1 MFQNHI
7 NLVRKIAWSF
17 HKSTGIEWKELF
29 SEATVAYFEGMRF
42 HNPEKGAMT
51 TWIYQWI
58 TGELINF
65 CKREQRFKSPTGIDD
80 WYSSSSDSFK
90 ELFSPDSK
98 LSPDTQEITK
108 MVLND
113 PLRYALPPRK
123 AIGQIRKD
131 LREVKKWSWPRI
143 EQGMKNL
150 RTEFT
155 ANENIRKTNGQ
166 RVEATC

>member
-1 MFQNHI
+1 MFQKHI
-7 NLVRKIAWSF
+7 NLVRSIAWSF
-17 HKSTGIEWKELF
+17 HRTTGIEWKELF

-42 HNPEKGAMT
+42 HDPAKGAMT

-65 CKREQRFKSPTGIDD
+65 CKREQRFKSPKGIDD

-90 ELFSPDSK
+90 EVFNNTPN
-98 LSPDTQEITK
+98 LSEDVREIVK
-108 MVLND
+108 MVLKD

-131 LREVKKWSWPRI
+131 LREVKKWTWPRI
-143 EQGMKNL
+143 EAGMKNL
-150 RTEFT
+150 RLEFQD
-155 ANENIRKTNGQ
+155 NDLPRRTNGQ
-166 RVEATC
+166 RVEATS